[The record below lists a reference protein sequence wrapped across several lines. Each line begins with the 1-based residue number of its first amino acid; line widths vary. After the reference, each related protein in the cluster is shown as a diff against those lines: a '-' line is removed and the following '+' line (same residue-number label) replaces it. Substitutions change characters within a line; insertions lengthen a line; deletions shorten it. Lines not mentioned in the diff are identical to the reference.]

1 MPKNKSKRG
10 FTLVELCITLA
21 VTMIL
26 LVDIIAFVSF
36 IRVQIMNE
44 KGASDGLGQATVLA
58 EMIRVDFYDDDNSES
73 PITMG
78 KDDDYWT
85 APVENNSWSGYW
97 NDRAQARGYENIK
110 NVEFSF
116 SGAENS
122 TKEISN
128 GGIQLDSGDMVICT
142 ITYYTKSKGSDG
154 YENSTDTLKFV
165 LIRKTA
171 YVEPTATEPTNP

>member
-1 MPKNKSKRG
+1 MSENKSKRG
-10 FTLVELCITLA
+10 FTLAEICVTLA

-26 LVDIIAFVSF
+26 LVDIVAFVSF

-44 KGASDGLGQATVLA
+44 KSAGDGLGQATVLA
-58 EMIRVDFYDDDNSES
+58 EMIRADFYDDDDSENES
-73 PITMG
+73 ITMG

-116 SGAENS
+116 SGAEDS

-142 ITYYTKSKGSDG
+142 ITYYTRSKDSDG
-154 YENSTDTLKFV
+154 YENSTDTLKIV
-165 LIRKTA
+165 LIRKTK
-171 YVEPTATEPTNP
+171 YIDTTNP

>member
-1 MPKNKSKRG
+1 MPKNRSKRG
-10 FTLVELCITLA
+10 FTLAEICVTLA

-26 LVDIIAFVSF
+26 LVDIVAFVSF

-58 EMIRVDFYDDDNSES
+58 EMIRADFYDDDDSENEF
-73 PITMG
+73 ITMG

-85 APVENNSWSGYW
+85 DASDNSWGGYW

-110 NVEFSF
+110 SVGFSF
-116 SGAENS
+116 FGAENS
-122 TKEISN
+122 AEEISN
-128 GGIQLDSGDMVICT
+128 GGIKLDSGDMVICT

-154 YENSTDTLKFV
+154 YEDSADTLKIV
-165 LIRKTA
+165 LIRKTT
-171 YVEPTATEPTNP
+171 YTEPTNP

>member
-58 EMIRVDFYDDDNSES
+58 E
-73 PITMG
+73 T
-78 KDDDYWT
+78 
-85 APVENNSWSGYW
+85 
-97 NDRAQARGYENIK
+97 RG
-110 NVEFSF
+110 F
-116 SGAENS
+116 
-122 TKEISN
+122 
-128 GGIQLDSGDMVICT
+128 L
-142 ITYYTKSKGSDG
+142 
-154 YENSTDTLKFV
+154 
-165 LIRKTA
+165 RR
-171 YVEPTATEPTNP
+171 